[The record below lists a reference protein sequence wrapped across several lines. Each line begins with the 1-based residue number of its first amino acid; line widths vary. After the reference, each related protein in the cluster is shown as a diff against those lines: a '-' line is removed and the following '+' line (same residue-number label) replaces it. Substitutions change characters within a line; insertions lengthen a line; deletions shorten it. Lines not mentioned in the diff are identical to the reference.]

1 MLDIWKIDPFFA
13 RTFLGSKIKGK
24 QAPKKNWANTEINN
38 QITLQRDSNKRHGI
52 ELQR

>member
-13 RTFLGSKIKGK
+13 RTFLGSKMKEK
-24 QAPKKNWANTEINN
+24 HRKKNWVNTEINN